1 MQGGFFQK
9 SFLLIFISSILIAKI
24 YSLEEIE
31 KMPKSI
37 ARDYYIWRLLNETR
51 ITKEEAIKAY
61 SLVYKKSYKIK
72 KAIRKRLGYL
82 PEKVEKRDSKN
93 FIIYPEVAVKKSKK
107 RVKKTL

>member
-1 MQGGFFQK
+1 
-9 SFLLIFISSILIAKI
+9 
-24 YSLEEIE
+24 
-31 KMPKSI
+31 MPKSI

-82 PEKVEKRDSKN
+82 PEKVKKETLKILLYIQKLQLKR
-93 FIIYPEVAVKKSKK
+93 AKKS
-107 RVKKTL
+107 